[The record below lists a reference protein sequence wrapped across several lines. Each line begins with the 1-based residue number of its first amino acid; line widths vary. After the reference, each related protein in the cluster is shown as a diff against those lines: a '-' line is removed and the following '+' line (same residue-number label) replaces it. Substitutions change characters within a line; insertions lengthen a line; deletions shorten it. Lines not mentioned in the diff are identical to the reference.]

1 MVPFAYSL
9 APPHWINQLRKI
21 GFKHRC
27 LLWWCIVL
35 SSWYSKG
42 GLQWVDM
49 ISKELFL
56 FLVFMNLL
64 FCYLKIIS
72 KKNCLIRKLWPI
84 FFGWNTHNFGI
95 PFHLLVLIFIKLV
108 WIDIITRSSIIV
120 LFLIQFMLII
130 WLKILTTILLDR
142 YKIQEG
148 FRPLSETLKYSC
160 LELF

>member
-49 ISKELFL
+49 ISKNCFL

-64 FCYLKIIS
+64 FCWLKIIS
-72 KKNCLIRKLWPI
+72 KKYCLIWKLWSI
-84 FFGWNTHNFGI
+84 SFGWNTHNCLTSKLFSI
-95 PFHLLVLIFIKLV
+95 SCYICPFSKLRSTMNHGLRTPNE
-108 WIDIITRSSIIV
+108 DISQSSG
-120 LFLIQFMLII
+120 
-130 WLKILTTILLDR
+130 K
-142 YKIQEG
+142 
-148 FRPLSETLKYSC
+148 C
-160 LELF
+160 LGQI